1 MSKTLWMRRD
11 NLAPMAALVILL
23 AGQAMATMD
32 DSILAVAAP
41 SLRADLHASGGDL
54 QLVVVMYMMAV
65 GALVVTG
72 ARLGD
77 ILGRRRA
84 FVYGVG
90 AFTLASLAGGLAPNV
105 QVLIV
110 ARTCQGAAAALMT
123 PQVLSIIQTQF
134 EGQRRARAIGTY
146 SMILA
151 AGVAAGQ
158 ILGGILV
165 SAHLLAAA
173 WRPALLANVP
183 VGAVLFAAGVGHAVG
198 FSPLTHRLSTLVPPA
213 QAADL
218 SGLVLTA
225 DWIGTVLGIASFA
238 GIFLSSAAHGPAG
251 GLATTTDAIATT
263 LLATAAC
270 ARVAVKAS
278 SEPLCT
284 TTQCQAET

>member
-1 MSKTLWMRRD
+1 MSKTAWMRRD
-11 NLAPMAALVILL
+11 KLAAMAALVILL

-41 SLRADLHASGGDL
+41 SLRADLHASGGEL
-54 QLVVVMYMMAV
+54 QLVVVMYTVAV

-77 ILGRRRA
+77 TLGRGRA

-90 AFTLASLAGGLAPNV
+90 AFTLASLAGGLAPSV

-110 ARTCQGAAAALMT
+110 ARTCQGAAAALMM

-151 AGVAAGQ
+151 AGVAVGQ

-165 SAHLLAAA
+165 SAHLLA
-173 WRPALLANVP
+173 VP
-183 VGAVLFAAGVGHAVG
+183 
-198 FSPLTHRLSTLVPPA
+198 R
-213 QAADL
+213 
-218 SGLVLTA
+218 
-225 DWIGTVLGIASFA
+225 
-238 GIFLSSAAHGPAG
+238 G
-251 GLATTTDAIATT
+251 GLLSLPT
-263 LLATAAC
+263 C
-270 ARVAVKAS
+270 
-278 SEPLCT
+278 P
-284 TTQCQAET
+284 